1 MSSNGSQTKY
11 GTTTG
16 ANSVAGEKSAGK
28 KSTYIAPKARPM
40 PKTKKDGTLA
50 SYKKLRVASKR
61 PLPNQSGDGTYL
73 TVVKRPGLK
82 EDIRR
87 LTMKDVKTLL
97 EVISHKI
104 KGETIIDDKTMIMER
119 TIQIVAGLS
128 DHSKVQEVLTNTLI
142 DQLWNSIE
150 HPQMLYMG
158 DSYRFRQ
165 PDGSN
170 NNPLFPKMG
179 AAKTPYARSCRP
191 KTLQLG
197 AQPDP
202 EAVYEAVM
210 ARGAF
215 KENPN
220 KVSSIL
226 WYWATIIIHDLFWT
240 NSADPNQNDSSSY
253 LDLAPLYGCTQE
265 ACDSIRTFK
274 GGLLKPDS
282 FADRRMLGNPP
293 GVCIILIMFN
303 RFHNHIA
310 GNLAEINEGG
320 RFTKPSK
327 DLPEEAAAIAWKKY
341 DEELF
346 QTARLVTCGLYINI
360 TLVDYVRNIINLNRC
375 DTTWTLDPRQEM
387 GVSVGTKEGSKPG
400 TGNVVSAEFNLCYRW
415 HSCISDMDDKW
426 IQDFY
431 TELLGE
437 NYGPMN
443 FQTMMRAIKSF
454 EMSVA
459 KDPGE
464 RVFGGFK
471 RGPDGKFSDDDLVG
485 ALATAIEQPGGA
497 FGARNVPRVMKPVEM
512 LGIIRGRKWNLA
524 GLNEFRMHFGLKA
537 YETFEDINSDP
548 EVADSLRH
556 LYQHPDNVE
565 LYPGIVAEEA
575 KTPMAPGVGIAPT
588 YTISRVV
595 LSDAVALVRG
605 DRYYT
610 TDYNPRYLTNWGFK
624 EAEYNLDV
632 NHGCV
637 FYKLFL
643 RAFPN
648 HFKDNSVYAHYPMV
662 IPSENKIILT
672 DLNRVERFNFDR
684 PVFSQPPV
692 NITSY
697 GGAKHVLT
705 QQDKYRISW
714 QDGLSHL
721 MGEGGRAFMLSGE
734 ADFQAQQQKCLSV
747 LLAKENWKASVK
759 SFYSTT
765 AEKLIAEKSYKL
777 GTKTHA
783 DIVRDV
789 GNLAHTHFVSRAFN
803 LPLKTKENPK
813 GVYSEQELYLALAVV
828 YLSVFCSVD
837 IVKAYPLRQ
846 KAKEVATQLGKV
858 IEMNVKLA
866 TTLGFGGLF
875 TKQDKTDP
883 LAAYG
888 VGLAKGLKKEG
899 LSTDDIVWSQI
910 LPTASTLV
918 PNQGQVF
925 ALSAD
930 WYLSPAGEPYRD
942 ELHRIALLDSSAET
956 DALILG
962 YALEGVR
969 MAGGLGLHREAV
981 SADVI
986 AEDDGRK
993 VNIPAGGK
1001 VFVSFTAAAK
1011 DAAHF
1016 VNPDAV
1022 DPKRPLD
1029 AYTHSGLGGHTDLG
1043 REVSQIALTELFRAV
1058 FRKKGL
1064 KRAAGPQGEMKKVGQ
1079 SDSTTVYMT
1088 EEWGSLW
1095 PFPTAMKVTWED

>member
-1 MSSNGSQTKY
+1 MSSNGSQTKN
-11 GTTTG
+11 GS
-16 ANSVAGEKSAGK
+16 ANGQGSSVPNEKSPATR
-28 KSTYIAPKARPM
+28 STYIAPKAKPV
-40 PKTKKDGTLA
+40 PKAKKDGALA
-50 SYKKLRVASKR
+50 SFKKLRLASKR
-61 PLPNQSGDGTYL
+61 PLPTQSGDGTYL

-87 LTMKDVKTLL
+87 LSMKDFKTLL
-97 EVISHKI
+97 EIVSHKV
-104 KGETIIDDKTMIMER
+104 KGETQVDDKTMIMER

-128 DHSKVQEVLTNTLI
+128 DHSKVQEALTNSFI
-142 DQLWNSIE
+142 DQLWNSLD
-150 HPQMLYMG
+150 HPPMLFMG
-158 DSYRFRQ
+158 DAYRFRQ

-170 NNPLFPKMG
+170 NNPYYPRMG
-179 AAKTPYARSCRP
+179 AAKTPYSRSCKP
-191 KTLQLG
+191 KNLQLG

-210 ARGAF
+210 ARGEF

-240 NSADPNQNDSSSY
+240 NSTDPNQNDSSSY
-253 LDLAPLYGCTQE
+253 LDLAPLYGCSKE
-265 ACDSIRTFK
+265 ACDSVRTFK
-274 GGLLKPDS
+274 GGMLKADC
-282 FADRRMLGNPP
+282 FADRRLIGNPP

-310 GNLAEINEGG
+310 ANLADINEGG

-327 DLPEEAAAIAWKKY
+327 DLPEEAAAVAWAKY

-360 TLVDYVRNIINLNRC
+360 TLIDYVRNIINLNRC

-387 GVSVGTKEGSKPG
+387 GVSMGTKEGSEAG
-400 TGNVVSAEFNLCYRW
+400 TGNIVSAEFNLCYRW
-415 HSCISDMDDKW
+415 HSCISDADDKW

-431 TELLGE
+431 KELLGD

-443 FQTMMRAIKSF
+443 FQVMMMAIKKF

-464 RVFGGFK
+464 RVFGGMK
-471 RGPDGKFSDDDLVG
+471 RGPDGKFNDDELVE

-524 GLNEFRMHFGLKA
+524 GLNEFRKHFGLKA

-624 EAEYNLDV
+624 EVSYDLDV

-662 IPSENKIILT
+662 IPSENHTILT
-672 DLNRVERFNFDR
+672 DLKRVERFSFDR
-684 PVFSQPPV
+684 PVFAAPPV
-692 NITSY
+692 TITSF
-697 GGAKHVLT
+697 GGAKHILT
-705 QQDKYRISW
+705 KQDKYRVSW
-714 QDGLSHL
+714 QDGLGHL
-721 MGEGGRAFMLSGE
+721 MGEGGRAFVLSGE

-747 LLAKENWKASVK
+747 LLSKENWKTSVR
-759 SFYSTT
+759 SFYSMIGQR
-765 AEKLIAEKSYKL
+765 LLAEKSYKL
-777 GTKTHA
+777 GTKTYV

-789 GNLAHTHFVSRAFN
+789 GNMAHTHFVSRVFN
-803 LPLKTKENPK
+803 LPLKTNQNPK
-813 GVYSEQELYLALAVV
+813 GVYSEQELYMALAVV

-837 IVKAYPLRQ
+837 PVELFPLRQ
-846 KAKEVATQLGKV
+846 QAKQVATQLGKV

-866 TTLGFGGLF
+866 TTLGMSGFF
-875 TKQDKTDP
+875 TKQDKSDP
-883 LAAYG
+883 LASYG
-888 VGLAKGLKKEG
+888 VSLAKCLKKEG

-910 LPTASTLV
+910 LPTAGAMV
-918 PNQGQVF
+918 PNQGQAF
-925 ALSAD
+925 AQSVD
-930 WYLSPAGEPYRD
+930 WYLSPAGEQYRA
-942 ELHRIALLDSSAET
+942 ELHRIALLESGAET
-956 DALILG
+956 DALLLG
-962 YALEGVR
+962 YAMEGVR

-981 SADVI
+981 SSDVI
-986 AEDDGRK
+986 AEDDGCK
-993 VNIPAGGK
+993 VNIQAGDK
-1001 VFVSFTAAAK
+1001 VFVSFTSAAK
-1011 DAAHF
+1011 NAAHF
-1016 VNPDAV
+1016 PSPDVV

-1029 AYTHSGLGGHTDLG
+1029 SYIHSGLSAHTDLS
-1043 REVSQIALTELFRAV
+1043 REVSHIALTELFRTV

-1064 KRAAGPQGEMKKVGQ
+1064 KRAAGPQGEMKKVNGNT
-1079 SDSTTVYMT
+1079 SVYMN
-1088 EEWGSLW
+1088 EEWSSLW
-1095 PFPTAMKVTWED
+1095 PFPTAMKVTWDE